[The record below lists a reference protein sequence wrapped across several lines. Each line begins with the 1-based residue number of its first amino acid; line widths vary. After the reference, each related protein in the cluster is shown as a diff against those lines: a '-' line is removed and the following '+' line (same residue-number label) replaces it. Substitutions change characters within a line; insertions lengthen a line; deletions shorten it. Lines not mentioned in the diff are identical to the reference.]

1 MREFDLP
8 SPNIG
13 GSGHHLRRIAA
24 KAISYIQVNAP
35 AYGGTHP
42 NATTLRAFFSH
53 CADALIP
60 YDTTPAAEN
69 S

>member
-13 GSGHHLRRIAA
+13 GKGHHLRRVAA
-24 KAISYIQVNAP
+24 LAISYIQVNA
-35 AYGGTHP
+35 AAFGGTHP
-42 NATTLRAFFSH
+42 NATNLRAFFSA

-60 YDTTPAAEN
+60 YDATPASEN

>member
-13 GSGHHLRRIAA
+13 GKGHHLRRIAA
-24 KAISYIQVNAP
+24 QAISYLQVNAP

-42 NATTLRAFFSH
+42 NANPLRAFFSA
-53 CADALIP
+53 CADACAP
-60 YDTTPAAEN
+60 YDTTPLDEN
-69 S
+69 A